1 MDDCQQIVKT
11 VGWFGE
17 TWGFW
22 IQTGAFLLSA
32 FGAIAV
38 IHYNGKQARLQALI
52 NLLTQQKTDVELI
65 AATKLINELHARE
78 ARWTDHMDHGCAERK
93 AILKVLNNLEFIAV
107 GVHMKAFHETS
118 YKQMQFTNV
127 QRVYKAS
134 SAFITV
140 LRQEARVPTLYQDFE
155 RLAKRWEAKPIA
167 TLSKP
172 FWQFW
177 K

>member
-1 MDDCQQIVKT
+1 MEECQQIAKT
-11 VGWFGE
+11 VGWLGE

-22 IQTGAFLLSA
+22 IQTGAFFLSA
-32 FGAIAV
+32 IGAIAV
-38 IHYNGKQARLQALI
+38 IYYNGKQARLQALI

-65 AATKLINELHARE
+65 AATKLINELHAKN
-78 ARWTDHMDHGCAERK
+78 ARWTDHMQEGCDERK

-118 YKQMQFTNV
+118 YKQMQYTNV
-127 QRVYKAS
+127 LRVYKAS
-134 SAFITV
+134 KGFIEV
-140 LRQEARVPTLYQDFE
+140 LRHEKSVPTLYQDFE
-155 RLAKRWEAKPIA
+155 RLAKRWEDDPIA
-167 TLSKP
+167 KVSKP